1 MVVSVFVRT
10 FDNVVIDVRE
20 KSSFRI
26 VSFSV
31 FLVFVLVNMFR
42 AIIVAVFVRVACR
55 LVCVSSHE
63 RIVDECMVGLVVG
76 VCPKQC
82 SDGAG
87 NEKDRI
93 LKQEADWAW
102 ESTR

>member
-20 KSSFRI
+20 KTSFRI
-26 VSFSV
+26 VSFGV
-31 FLVFVLVNMFR
+31 FLVFVV
-42 AIIVAVFVRVACR
+42 VRVAFR

-76 VCPKQC
+76 VCPKQS